1 MYTCPL
7 QPAYL
12 VTLDALTASV
22 YAHAH
27 VSEQWDSFLLLLVTI
42 KLGQF
47 LLKHIPN
54 RKTDPEL
61 VLEVYSVR
69 ILYSNEVLGRLP
81 YLPILCL
88 CVIGHARD

>member
-7 QPAYL
+7 QTVYL
-12 VTLDALTASV
+12 VTLDAPTASF
-22 YAHAH
+22 YAHVY
-27 VSEQWDSFLLLLVTI
+27 VSKQWDSFLLLLVTI

-61 VLEVYSVR
+61 VLEAYSVR
-69 ILYSNEVLGRLP
+69 TLYSNEVLGRLP
-81 YLPILCL
+81 YLPSYAY
-88 CVIGHARD
+88 V